1 MNVADLTVLKPVV
14 LEQKQND
21 VEGMATTMLQTVK
34 KLDVKK
40 GKDNNDLK
48 LHQIILICLT
58 LNFLS
63 VNLDPL
69 PAVSHVDIVRKHLD
83 NINDEQEDAL
93 AKFLLNQNETIS
105 EASSVHQTD
114 VNTPLTNII
123 DQEDAVTQA
132 SSSRDDHNKLMIED
146 QLIARNILVD
156 DLMKLKSVQSDEF
169 NQKLI
174 DSNPIGQSFSFST
187 KVSNKKVNAAMRDKV
202 NQRAITKNAISKTKD
217 SGNKQLIDDLVKLKS
232 VQSDEFNQKLNDS
245 NPIGQSFSFSR
256 KVSNTKVN
264 AAMRD
269 KVNQPAITKDVVSV
283 TITEEEARIAKEEA
297 RIAEEARKAEE

>member
-1 MNVADLTVLKPVV
+1 MIS
-14 LEQKQND
+14 
-21 VEGMATTMLQTVK
+21 
-34 KLDVKK
+34 
-40 GKDNNDLK
+40 K

-63 VNLDPL
+63 VNLNPL

-83 NINDEQEDAL
+83 IINDEQEDAL

-174 DSNPIGQSFSFST
+174 DSNPIGQSFSFS
-187 KVSNKKVNAAMRDKV
+187 
-202 NQRAITKNAISKTKD
+202 
-217 SGNKQLIDDLVKLKS
+217 
-232 VQSDEFNQKLNDS
+232 
-245 NPIGQSFSFSR
+245 R

-297 RIAEEARKAEE
+297 RIAEEARKAEEKRLAKEQRLRSINAAIG